1 MRIKIGLF
9 IALLTIGTLFA
20 WWSSVTANQK
30 ADAVKAEPAKIVED
44 DRAAIADKLMV
55 RRDFEKIDQVPF
67 KEVVALLGEKLD
79 VSIIVDIESF
89 SRGNDAAAAFVNAP
103 ADLERMITTPAL
115 KKIRGATLLQMVANQ
130 LEATYLIYPDHIKI
144 VSLAAAAEIIHLENR
159 PLEGEDNP
167 SAFPAPIAAF
177 LATKLVNVKLVERP
191 LPEALKEIER
201 RVGITIALAPQAADK
216 SKTIIT
222 AEFSNVPVDRA
233 VATVAE
239 MAGLKSVKKGNV
251 ILVTTSK
258 RAKEFGA
265 PPPRPVEVMGGGM
278 LPQLDDPTGIVTR
291 YGLEV
296 TRALQRQQ
304 VESEALKKK
313 VADLEKQLEDM
324 KKK

>member
-1 MRIKIGLF
+1 LF

-201 RVGITIALAPQAADK
+201 RVGITIALAPQACKGIWSASTPAGGSHGRRDAA
-216 SKTIIT
+216 T
-222 AEFSNVPVDRA
+222 AR
-233 VATVAE
+233 
-239 MAGLKSVKKGNV
+239 
-251 ILVTTSK
+251 
-258 RAKEFGA
+258 
-265 PPPRPVEVMGGGM
+265 
-278 LPQLDDPTGIVTR
+278 
-291 YGLEV
+291 
-296 TRALQRQQ
+296 
-304 VESEALKKK
+304 
-313 VADLEKQLEDM
+313 
-324 KKK
+324 